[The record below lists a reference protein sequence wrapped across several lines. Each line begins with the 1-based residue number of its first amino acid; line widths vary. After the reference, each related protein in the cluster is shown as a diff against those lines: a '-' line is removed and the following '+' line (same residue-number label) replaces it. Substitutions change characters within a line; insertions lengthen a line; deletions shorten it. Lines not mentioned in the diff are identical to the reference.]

1 MKENRSGCPVE
12 EVFIQLG
19 GRWKVM
25 ILSFLLDQPKRFN
38 EIKKNIPNISHRMLI
53 LELNYLE
60 NKGFIERTVIED
72 KPLKVEYALSEEGQ
86 YLERFIL
93 ICREYGTWIRER
105 EQMKKCFLD

>member
-1 MKENRSGCPVE
+1 
-12 EVFIQLG
+12 
-19 GRWKVM
+19 
-25 ILSFLLDQPKRFN
+25 
-38 EIKKNIPNISHRMLI
+38 MLI

-60 NKGFIERTVIED
+60 NKGFIQRTVIKD